1 MHFLNE
7 YFNSLLLLFYMFR
20 TSYVHLQ
27 KDYIVQ
33 YIQPYIL
40 CFPCIYASS
49 LAAWR
54 ICSILPPARLVIL
67 VLLASASRRQQNMS
81 YCWVVCTLR
90 LLFLFRFDPTHSQIL
105 FVVTIAE
112 CLVVLDLEKL
122 LLKANNTWNF
132 MSQIFENVAISSGKL
147 P

>member
-1 MHFLNE
+1 M
-7 YFNSLLLLFYMFR
+7 
-20 TSYVHLQ
+20 
-27 KDYIVQ
+27 
-33 YIQPYIL
+33 
-40 CFPCIYASS
+40 
-49 LAAWR
+49 
-54 ICSILPPARLVIL
+54 
-67 VLLASASRRQQNMS
+67 NMS